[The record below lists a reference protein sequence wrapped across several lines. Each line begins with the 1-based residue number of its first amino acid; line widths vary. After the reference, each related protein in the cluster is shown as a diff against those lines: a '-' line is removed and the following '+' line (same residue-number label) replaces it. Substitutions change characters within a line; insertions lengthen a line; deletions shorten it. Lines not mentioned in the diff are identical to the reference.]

1 MITALLGLP
10 LLAFVQGDM
19 IQTPP
24 PLLATELAAT
34 LLQGA
39 ITTGLAAL
47 CAHLYVRYRRP
58 WFGWFAVAWSVYVA
72 RLLCILSFLLTGERV
87 WLYWHQVTT
96 GWTAL
101 ALLWSAIV
109 FLRQPRARPVY
120 LLLALFPALW
130 SYVAI
135 YQLDHFLWAALPAVL
150 FLSGATMWTGWVF
163 WRHHRIASSTGA
175 RLLAI
180 SFFLWGLH
188 HLDYPFLRAQGA
200 WTPWGYYLDIS
211 FELLVGFG
219 LVLLVLDD
227 LGRGVRAL
235 SALSGDLQRRD
246 RSTDPLDAL
255 LSRPLALP
263 GVRGT
268 AMYLFDADGGD
279 DARASDVLDG
289 VLTAWRDDEFA
300 DHRLDDPAPGASAPP
315 SAAPASAAPA
325 TRGRFVRGAGTCSSW
340 DNARPEKAV
349 LDALSRMRISRRPQV
364 VEAEG
369 RQPFIAALPVG
380 TGSRLV
386 GALVMAGDVRNPFTA
401 LDDDFLLTLG
411 QQVGAA
417 LEQSALDRQLAT
429 RTKALEQ
436 LSARMVRQHED
447 ERRRLS
453 RELHDETAQ
462 VFSAVK
468 MQLEALR
475 PLVVEGT
482 APRLDRLLS
491 LVDTGIASIRQVT
504 SDLRPTLLDDLG
516 LRPALHSL
524 VTDFTERSGIR
535 ATFDAPTTFPPLH
548 PDADLALFRALQE
561 ALSNVVR
568 HAHATQ
574 VDVLVTV
581 DDNGLV
587 LRVRDDGNG
596 FPVGR
601 NGRIRD
607 TEHRMGLTGMRE
619 RIFAIGGEVVIAN
632 RSKGAEVR
640 INAPRV
646 DVGGPN
652 PVTRS

>member
-1 MITALLGLP
+1 VITSLHGQP
-10 LLAFVQGDM
+10 LLALALAQSDM

-24 PLLATELAAT
+24 PMLATELAAT

-135 YQLDHFLWAALPAVL
+135 YQLDNFLWAALPAVL

-219 LVLLVLDD
+219 LVILVLDD

-255 LSRPLALP
+255 LSRPLELP

-268 AMYLFDADGGD
+268 AMYFFEAEGD
-279 DARASDVLDG
+279 DSSASDELI
-289 VLTAWRDDEFA
+289 AWRDDECA
-300 DHRLDDPAPGASAPP
+300 DHTLDAVAMGASAP
-315 SAAPASAAPA
+315 ATAAPA
-325 TRGRFVRGAGTCSSW
+325 TRGRFVRGAGTCASW
-340 DNARPEKAV
+340 GNARPDNAV
-349 LDALSRMRISRRPQV
+349 LDALTRMRISRRPQV
-364 VEAEG
+364 VAAEG
-369 RQPFIAALPVG
+369 QQPFIAALPVG

-417 LEQSALDRQLAT
+417 LEQSALDRQLAA

-475 PLVVEGT
+475 PLLAEG
-482 APRLDRLLS
+482 ASPRLDRLLS

-504 SDLRPTLLDDLG
+504 SALRPTLLDDLG

-535 ATFDAPTTFPPLH
+535 ATFDAPIAFPPLH

-568 HAHATQ
+568 HAHATH

-581 DDNGLV
+581 DDSGLV

-601 NGRIRD
+601 NGRILD
-607 TEHRMGLTGMRE
+607 AENRMGLTGMRE
-619 RIFAIGGEVVIAN
+619 RIFAIGGQVVIAN
-632 RSKGAEVR
+632 RHKGADVR
-640 INAPRV
+640 ISAPHR
-646 DVGGPN
+646 G
-652 PVTRS
+652 TLS

>member
-1 MITALLGLP
+1 MLLP
-10 LLAFVQGDM
+10 MLLALAQGDM
-19 IQTPP
+19 IQAPP

-109 FLRQPRARPVY
+109 FLRQPRARPAY
-120 LLLALFPALW
+120 LLVALFPALW

-246 RSTDPLDAL
+246 RTTDPLDAL

-268 AMYLFDADGGD
+268 AMYLFDADRAD
-279 DARASDVLDG
+279 EAPASDVLNG
-289 VLTAWRDDEFA
+289 VLAGWRDDGDA
-300 DHRLDDPAPGASAPP
+300 DQPHCDTAP
-315 SAAPASAAPA
+315 SAAAPA
-325 TRGRFVRGAGTCSSW
+325 LRGRFVRGAGTCASW
-340 DNARPEKAV
+340 DNARPDQAV
-349 LDALSRMRISRRPQV
+349 LDALTRMRISRRPQV
-364 VEAEG
+364 VAAEG

-380 TGSRLV
+380 TGTRLV

-475 PLVVEGT
+475 PLLAEG
-482 APRLDRLLS
+482 AASRLDRLLS

-504 SDLRPTLLDDLG
+504 SALRPTLLDDLG

-568 HAHATQ
+568 HAQATQ

-581 DDNGLV
+581 DGHGLV
-587 LRVRDDGNG
+587 LCVRDDGHG

-601 NGRIRD
+601 HGRILD
-607 TEHRMGLTGMRE
+607 AENRMGLTGMRE

-632 RSKGAEVR
+632 WSNGAEVR
-640 INAPRV
+640 ISAPRV
-646 DVGGPN
+646 DGDASD
-652 PVTRS
+652 PVTFS

>member
-1 MITALLGLP
+1 MSLLAAVVPRLSP
-10 LLAFVQGDM
+10 LLVALSQGDM

-24 PLLATELAAT
+24 RMLATELAAT

-39 ITTGLAAL
+39 ITIGLAAL
-47 CAHLYVRYRRP
+47 CAHLYARYRRP

-72 RLLCILSFLLTGERV
+72 RLLCILSFLLSGERV

-109 FLRQPRARPVY
+109 FLRQPKARPAY

-135 YQLDHFLWAALPAVL
+135 YELDHFLWAALPAVL

-246 RSTDPLDAL
+246 RTSEPLDML

-268 AMYLFDADGGD
+268 AMYLFDAEPSDDLQGPDGSSEALDHAFG
-279 DARASDVLDG
+279 AAAS
-289 VLTAWRDDEFA
+289 EE
-300 DHRLDDPAPGASAPP
+300 
-315 SAAPASAAPA
+315 PASASPRVS
-325 TRGRFVRGAGTCSSW
+325 RGRFVRGAGSCAGW
-340 DNARPEKAV
+340 DNATPEQAV
-349 LDALSRMRISRRPQV
+349 LDALTRMRISRRPQLV
-364 VEAEG
+364 SAEG
-369 RQPFIAALPVG
+369 QQPFIAALPVG
-380 TGSRLV
+380 SGTRLV

-417 LEQSALDRQLAT
+417 LEQSALDRQLAA
-429 RTKALEQ
+429 RTTALEQ
-436 LSARMVRQHED
+436 LSTRMVRQHED

-475 PLVVEGT
+475 PSLTDGT

-504 SDLRPTLLDDLG
+504 SDLRPSLLDDLG

-524 VTDFTERSGIR
+524 VSDFTERSGMP
-535 ATFDAPTTFPPLH
+535 ATFDAPSSFPALH
-548 PDADLALFRALQE
+548 ADADLALFRALQE

-568 HAHATQ
+568 HADAAS
-574 VDVLVTV
+574 VDVRVTV
-581 DDNGLV
+581 TDNRLALTVRDNG
-587 LRVRDDGNG
+587 RG
-596 FPVGR
+596 FPVSR
-601 NGRIRD
+601 TGRIRD

-619 RIFAIGGEVVIAN
+619 RMFAIGGEVVIAN
-632 RSKGAEVR
+632 RDPGAEVR
-640 INAPRV
+640 ITAPCV
-646 DVGGPN
+646 
-652 PVTRS
+652 PVRAAVS